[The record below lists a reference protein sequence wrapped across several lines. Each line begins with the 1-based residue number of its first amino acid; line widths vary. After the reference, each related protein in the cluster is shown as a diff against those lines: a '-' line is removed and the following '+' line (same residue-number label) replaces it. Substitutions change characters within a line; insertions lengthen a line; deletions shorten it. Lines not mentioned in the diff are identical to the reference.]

1 MSDDPDHP
9 TFDIPVRPERRYPP
23 GGGVEYD
30 GQTVF
35 ALHADPPQSQ
45 SALETHLHAVLEG
58 TSYTYGDRSGLPAP
72 VYLVHDRQRR
82 TVFRVVVRD
91 ARLELHVLPNTDS
104 DTIRALYE
112 RLCERDGL
120 TWEVKCRTSGVDS

>member
-1 MSDDPDHP
+1 MSDDTDRP

-23 GGGVEYD
+23 GGGVQYE
-30 GQTVF
+30 GRTVF
-35 ALHADPPQSQ
+35 ALHADPPLSR
-45 SALETHLHAVLEG
+45 SDLESHLHAVLG
-58 TSYTYGDRSGLPAP
+58 SASYTYGDRSGLPAP

-104 DTIRALYE
+104 ETIYAFYE
-112 RLCERDGL
+112 RLRERDGVS
-120 TWEVKCRTSGVDS
+120 WDVKCRTSDED